1 MKILDHPTFES
12 EIVKTRLSTRP
23 ISSTSVDKLTEKF
36 FRNRH
41 ITTRCYNANMSHVM
55 VWRGALPE
63 DGLQGFWHHGIL
75 CDDGTVI
82 HYSGMDGMKTLHNG
96 EIKRT
101 GMDEF
106 AVDAGRHVH
115 TVEYNQER
123 RDVYSPKEV
132 VRRAESRLGEQGY
145 DLVRH
150 NCENFARWCVVG
162 ESKSFQVQ
170 GAWVG
175 LALAAGAFAVS
186 GGTGLLGAALTGIVG
201 QRMWDA
207 NRNVSKQ
214 RRRFNVDGAS
224 VVSSS
229 SNSSGSRSPGPFQ
242 SHTADAGS
250 STSAGSS
257 NSINAPAVVRQ
268 RQRFAN
274 ISRESDSEE
283 D

>member
-1 MKILDHPTFES
+1 
-12 EIVKTRLSTRP
+12 
-23 ISSTSVDKLTEKF
+23 
-36 FRNRH
+36 
-41 ITTRCYNANMSHVM
+41 M

-96 EIKRT
+96 QIKRT
-101 GMDEF
+101 GMNKF
-106 AVDAGRHVH
+106 AVDSGRHVH

-123 RDVYSPKEV
+123 RYVYSREEV
-132 VRRAESRLGEQGY
+132 IRRAESRLGEQGY

-150 NCENFARWCVVG
+150 NCENFARWCMVG

-175 LALAAGAFAVS
+175 LGLAAGAFAVS

-214 RRRFNVDGAS
+214 RRKFNVDAAS
-224 VVSSS
+224 AGGSS
-229 SNSSGSRSPGPFQ
+229 SNSSSSSDSRSAGPFQ
-242 SHTADAGS
+242 SHSAGTGS
-250 STSAGSS
+250 STNTSSIGS
-257 NSINAPAVVRQ
+257 NAPAVVRQ
-268 RQRFAN
+268 RQRFVH
-274 ISRESDSEE
+274 ISHESDSEE
-283 D
+283 DQ

>member
-1 MKILDHPTFES
+1 
-12 EIVKTRLSTRP
+12 
-23 ISSTSVDKLTEKF
+23 
-36 FRNRH
+36 
-41 ITTRCYNANMSHVM
+41 M

-75 CDDGTVI
+75 CDDRTVI

-101 GMDEF
+101 GMDKF
-106 AVDAGRHVH
+106 AVDSDRHVH

-123 RDVYSPKEV
+123 RDVYSREEV
-132 VRRAESRLGEQGY
+132 IRRAESRLGEQGY

-150 NCENFARWCVVG
+150 NCENFARWCMVG

-175 LALAAGAFAVS
+175 LALGASAFALS

-201 QRMWDA
+201 QRVWDA

-214 RRRFNVDGAS
+214 RRQFNVDAAGG
-224 VVSSS
+224 SSS
-229 SNSSGSRSPGPFQ
+229 DTSGSRSPGPFQ
-242 SHTADAGS
+242 SHSNIGAGS
-250 STSAGSS
+250 PNNSSS
-257 NSINAPAVVRQ
+257 NGNAPVVFRQ
-268 RQRFAN
+268 RQRFVH
-274 ISRESDSEE
+274 ISHESDSEE